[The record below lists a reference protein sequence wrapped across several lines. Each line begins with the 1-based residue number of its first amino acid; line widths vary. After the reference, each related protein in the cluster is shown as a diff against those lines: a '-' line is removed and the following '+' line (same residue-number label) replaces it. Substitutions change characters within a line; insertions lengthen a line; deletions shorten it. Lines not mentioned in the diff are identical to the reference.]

1 MLLEMRMLA
10 KERLRSVAQKYR
22 KKITKH
28 NCKFLDWIFIMINQ
42 QRYGKLY
49 WHVDDRE
56 TYLEFQNQKEARTW
70 GIEHYKNWADKYKR
84 VMQMSKSAIKG
95 SLCEIPIECYCG
107 YSYRQINEFLRYE
120 KDDDYHTYR
129 ELADILS
136 IVLCSAPR
144 IPHNLVL
151 YRMVNDEFI
160 NMLIEK
166 NKQELPTP
174 MQEKGFM
181 STSLLKNIAN
191 ETESY
196 VSQNNLLKIF
206 VPKDT
211 IGVYVNA
218 VTSRSEEEMLLFP
231 NMYLGLVSYPH
242 KDEDTGKILFECQL
256 IKMY

>member
-1 MLLEMRMLA
+1 M
-10 KERLRSVAQKYR
+10 KHKY
-22 KKITKH
+22 
-28 NCKFLDWIFIMINQ
+28 KFLDWILNMINDHH
-42 QRYGKLY
+42 YGKLS
-49 WHVDDRE
+49 WTIDDKKE
-56 TYLEFQNQKEARTW
+56 YLEFKNQEEARSW

-84 VMQMSKSAIKG
+84 VMQMSKRAIKG
-95 SLCEIPIECYCG
+95 SLCGEPLECYCG

-120 KDDDYHTYR
+120 KDNEYHTYR

-136 IVLCSAPR
+136 IILCSAPR
-144 IPHNLVL
+144 VPHDLVL

-160 NMLIEK
+160 KVLIEK
-166 NKQELPTP
+166 NKQALPTP
-174 MQEKGFM
+174 IQEKGFM

-196 VSQNNLLKIF
+196 ASQNNILKIF

-231 NMYLGLVSYPH
+231 NMYLGLVSYPY
-242 KDEDTGKILFECQL
+242 KDEETGKMMFECQL

>member
-28 NCKFLDWIFIMINQ
+28 NCKFLDGIFIMINQ

-151 YRMVNDEFI
+151 YRMVNDEF
-160 NMLIEK
+160 
-166 NKQELPTP
+166 
-174 MQEKGFM
+174 
-181 STSLLKNIAN
+181 KNIAN

>member
-1 MLLEMRMLA
+1 
-10 KERLRSVAQKYR
+10 
-22 KKITKH
+22 
-28 NCKFLDWIFIMINQ
+28 
-42 QRYGKLY
+42 
-49 WHVDDRE
+49 
-56 TYLEFQNQKEARTW
+56 
-70 GIEHYKNWADKYKR
+70 
-84 VMQMSKSAIKG
+84 MSKSAVKG

-107 YSYRQINEFLRYE
+107 YSYRQINKFLRYE
-120 KDDDYHTYR
+120 KDDDYHIYR

-196 VSQNNLLKIF
+196 ASQNNLLKIF

-231 NMYLGLVSYPH
+231 NMYLGLASYPH

>member
-1 MLLEMRMLA
+1 M
-10 KERLRSVAQKYR
+10 
-22 KKITKH
+22 H
-28 NCKFLDWIFIMINQ
+28 
-42 QRYGKLY
+42 
-49 WHVDDRE
+49 
-56 TYLEFQNQKEARTW
+56 
-70 GIEHYKNWADKYKR
+70 
-84 VMQMSKSAIKG
+84 MSKMTIKG
-95 SLCEIPIECYCG
+95 SLCDAPLECYCG

-120 KDDDYHTYR
+120 RDNEYHTYR

-136 IVLCSAPR
+136 VVLCSAPR
-144 IPHNLVL
+144 VPHDIVL

-166 NKQELPTP
+166 NKQALATP
-174 MQEKGFM
+174 IQEKGFM

-196 VSQNNLLKIF
+196 ASHINLLKIF

-231 NMYLGLVSYPH
+231 NMYLGLVSYPY
-242 KDEDTGKILFECQL
+242 KDEETGKIIFECQL

>member
-1 MLLEMRMLA
+1 MFR
-10 KERLRSVAQKYR
+10 Y
-22 KKITKH
+22 
-28 NCKFLDWIFIMINQ
+28 FLSI
-42 QRYGKLY
+42 L
-49 WHVDDRE
+49 
-56 TYLEFQNQKEARTW
+56 
-70 GIEHYKNWADKYKR
+70 
-84 VMQMSKSAIKG
+84 
-95 SLCEIPIECYCG
+95 
-107 YSYRQINEFLRYE
+107 LRYE